1 MKRNFQGT
9 VFQSIQ
15 LSCAAFQ
22 SAACCNPLVSWR
34 HACLGRVHGL
44 SNHVIF
50 SLLNSCPNKSQTWY
64 NTMHSIHWFLATS
77 HGHYVMLALAGLFQI
92 LSSPHVLTWLAQIR
106 SNCPGPIWPSP
117 DTSARWN
124 WLFLRCA
131 IRYFAAI
138 AVAWLHRDS
147 SRFLQLSL
155 HNKDIWV
162 PRSFKPL
169 NLQ

>member
-1 MKRNFQGT
+1 M
-9 VFQSIQ
+9 
-15 LSCAAFQ
+15 
-22 SAACCNPLVSWR
+22 
-34 HACLGRVHGL
+34 LG
-44 SNHVIF
+44 
-50 SLLNSCPNKSQTWY
+50 
-64 NTMHSIHWFLATS
+64 
-77 HGHYVMLALAGLFQI
+77 LAGLFQI
-92 LSSPHVLTWLAQIR
+92 LSSPHVLTWLTQIR

-131 IRYFAAI
+131 IRYCAAI

-162 PRSFKPL
+162 PCSFKPL
-169 NLQ
+169 NLKKYSQVVCSFCKKGICYWGRLLVPMQYHDFVANFVMLPSDSTVSYCTSTILDHHLYMPQLLERNGSGSFGCIHSIGI